1 MMGLITID
9 KFFTVGCFVIT
20 ISALQRE
27 NLNNCTE
34 TKTPDLEIVGIVNC
48 SDGAEQDML
57 LDGDETEKRKDDLL
71 NKDNFRPD
79 IKEQDPKA
87 LKKQRLRTKQRKRN
101 KLKRRKGKGGRRRKL
116 RRRKRRRRKHLREE
130 ELFEGE
136 AEQKKKERLR
146 RRRRLYEEQ
155 KEFQRCEFENIS
167 CLHYGIWGEK
177 INFLT
182 TGGTF
187 SLP

>member
-1 MMGLITID
+1 MMSLITID
-9 KFFTVGCFVIT
+9 KFFTVGCFVIA
-20 ISALQRE
+20 ISALQKE

-34 TKTPDLEIVGIVNC
+34 TETPDPEIVGIVNC
-48 SDGAEQDML
+48 SDGAEQDTF

-71 NKDNFRPD
+71 NKNNFRPD
-79 IKEQDPKA
+79 IKELGPKG
-87 LKKQRLRTKQRKRN
+87 LKKQRLSPKQRKRN

-130 ELFEGE
+130 ELFDGE

-155 KEFQRCEFENIS
+155 KEFQR
-167 CLHYGIWGEK
+167 
-177 INFLT
+177 
-182 TGGTF
+182 
-187 SLP
+187 

>member
-1 MMGLITID
+1 MMSLITID
-9 KFFTVGCFVIT
+9 KLFTVGCFFIT
-20 ISALQRE
+20 ISALHKR

-34 TKTPDLEIVGIVNC
+34 TETPDLEKVGTVNC
-48 SDGAEQDML
+48 SDGAEQDIL

-71 NKDNFRPD
+71 NKENFRPD
-79 IKEQDPKA
+79 TKEQEPKG
-87 LKKQRLRTKQRKRN
+87 LKKQRLGHKQRKRN
-101 KLKRRKGKGGRRRKL
+101 KLKRRKGKGKGGRRRRQ

-130 ELFEGE
+130 ELFDGE

-167 CLHYGIWGEK
+167 CFHYRIWGRK
-177 INFLT
+177 DRF
-182 TGGTF
+182 F
-187 SLP
+187 

>member
-9 KFFTVGCFVIT
+9 KLFTVGCFVIT
-20 ISALQRE
+20 ISALHTR

-34 TKTPDLEIVGIVNC
+34 TETPDLEIGIVKC
-48 SDGAEQDML
+48 SDGAEQDIL
-57 LDGDETEKRKDDLL
+57 LDGDETKKRKDDLL

-79 IKEQDPKA
+79 TKEQEPKGF
-87 LKKQRLRTKQRKRN
+87 KKQRLGHKQRKRN
-101 KLKRRKGKGGRRRKL
+101 KLKRRKGKGQGERRRKQ

-130 ELFEGE
+130 ELFDGE

-155 KEFQRCEFENIS
+155 KEFQR
-167 CLHYGIWGEK
+167 
-177 INFLT
+177 
-182 TGGTF
+182 
-187 SLP
+187 